1 MARPPRALPT
11 ILRRFSWSGLACL
24 SPPPAQAS
32 FLFSLFPFASPH
44 HHQNLFFRLS
54 LPLSSSS
61 RPSSCSLPLYPITL
75 TPNRLSAPTPPST
88 CERRFP
94 EPLGNP
100 QRSLP
105 PFPPLPTP
113 SPPLPASVCFAHH
126 ILSVAYPSTSL
137 RLARSFVRS
146 SDCLLVLCIHAR
158 SPLNVPRF
166 DPRTF
171 RHSLDRSH
179 LNSTH

>member
-32 FLFSLFPFASPH
+32 FLFSLSPFASPH

-61 RPSSCSLPLYPITL
+61 RPSSCSLPLYPIL
-75 TPNRLSAPTPPST
+75 QTPNRLSAPTPPST

-113 SPPLPASVCFAHH
+113 EPTVACVCLLCPSYFERCV
-126 ILSVAYPSTSL
+126 SSTSL
-137 RLARSFVRS
+137 RLACSFVRS

-158 SPLNVPRF
+158 SPLKVPRF
-166 DPRTF
+166 DPRCSVT
-171 RHSLDRSH
+171 RSTD
-179 LNSTH
+179 NY